1 MFHSCRITPTVE
13 VGQTL
18 TDLAIID
25 GEDFEIRI
33 ADNEVI
39 EIRRWGTYEPW
50 EPYDPDKVLPE
61 PEPEKEL
68 EELKVYAAQLSA
80 LDLGSKI
87 DFQAIKSGGKYPQR
101 HVGYLTEVKHNH
113 VDGYTAVRVWPSR
126 ISESKTTIE
135 SSIRNKFG
143 IQHTIPYATEVVVLE
158 EPPQ

>member
-1 MFHSCRITPTVE
+1 MDA

-18 TDLAIID
+18 TSFPD
-25 GEDFEIRI
+25 GVTMYDGDTDTWHIHK
-33 ADNEVI
+33 N
-39 EIRRWGTYEPW
+39 GGW
-50 EPYDPDKVLPE
+50 ELI

-87 DFQAIKSGGKYPQR
+87 DFRAIKSGGKYPQR

-126 ISESKTTIE
+126 VSESKTTIE
-135 SSIRNKFG
+135 SSIRNKYG
-143 IQHTIPYATEVVVLE
+143 VQHTIPYATEVVVLE

>member
-1 MFHSCRITPTVE
+1 MDA

-18 TDLAIID
+18 TDEPGTVIHWD
-25 GEDFEIRI
+25 GQWYKWMHGAWREIGPP
-33 ADNEVI
+33 NV
-39 EIRRWGTYEPW
+39 
-50 EPYDPDKVLPE
+50 E

-68 EELKVYAAQLSA
+68 EELKMYAAQLSA

-126 ISESKTTIE
+126 VSESKTTIE
-135 SSIRNKFG
+135 SGIRNKFG
-143 IQHTIPYATEVVVLE
+143 VQHTIPYATNVVIVA